1 MKYNILSPTSML
13 LEFPSTKERKK
24 VINKH
29 TEPKREWAR
38 TLQFFLNSPLKFTF
52 EILLKFSLLK
62 LPPPY

>member
-1 MKYNILSPTSML
+1 ML

-62 LPPPY
+62 LPPQY